1 MSANPI
7 TAETEAGG
15 LWVQDAQNKTV
26 FQNKWTKSNSIQMQ
40 KNEAETDTL
49 QNDLKVDRRLN
60 VGRKP

>member
-15 LWVQDAQNKTV
+15 LWAQDAQNKTV

-49 QNDLKVDRRLN
+49 
-60 VGRKP
+60 